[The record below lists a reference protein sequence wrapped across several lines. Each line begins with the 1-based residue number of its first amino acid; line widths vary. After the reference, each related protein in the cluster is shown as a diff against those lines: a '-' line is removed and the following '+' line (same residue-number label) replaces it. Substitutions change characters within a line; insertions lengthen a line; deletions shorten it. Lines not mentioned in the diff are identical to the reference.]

1 METARVTPRR
11 ASWKPACANAL
22 RPSPVPIPICTCSGV
37 SWVKLLGAR
46 AGNTTK
52 RLWEEEGERK
62 GGGVRGEGGGVGG
75 EGKERSEER
84 SEEKQEERRE
94 KGKKGSGTEGEGG

>member
-1 METARVTPRR
+1 MTPRR
-11 ASWKPACANAL
+11 ASWKPACVHEL

-52 RLWEEEGERK
+52 RLWEEGGGRK
-62 GGGVRGEGGGVGG
+62 GGRVRGEAGRMG
-75 EGKERSEER
+75 
-84 SEEKQEERRE
+84 RE
-94 KGKKGSGTEGEGG
+94 GKKGEKLEEVRK